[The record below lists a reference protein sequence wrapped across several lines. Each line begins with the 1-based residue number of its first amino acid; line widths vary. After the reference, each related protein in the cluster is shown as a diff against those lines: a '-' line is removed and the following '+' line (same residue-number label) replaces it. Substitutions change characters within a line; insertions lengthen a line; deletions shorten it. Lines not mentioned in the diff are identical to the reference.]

1 MHIYLHIYE
10 KSSTFAA
17 CFLVLYIEKKFI
29 INIFA
34 CGGNY
39 LLWRC
44 GYALTGNVKFIYKYT
59 GSGIDALTRQSELTT
74 QVFLIFLLFL
84 DIFVSAS
91 AFFFTNK
98 TTINMKTIITRAI
111 AAQKRLF
118 VLFVTAVMT
127 ISLSAQGHPG
137 GQHQHQPQPQHQHQP
152 QPQPQHHH
160 QQQPQQH
167 HQPKTIS
174 PEQMRKVMETLR
186 KQDFDEKKLEVA
198 KLAVTLCPFTTED
211 LARVA
216 TLFTFDDQRLEFLEY
231 AYYYCADQENY
242 FRLRRSFKFET
253 SFDELMEHLYP
264 NQRRR

>member
-1 MHIYLHIYE
+1 
-10 KSSTFAA
+10 
-17 CFLVLYIEKKFI
+17 
-29 INIFA
+29 
-34 CGGNY
+34 
-39 LLWRC
+39 
-44 GYALTGNVKFIYKYT
+44 
-59 GSGIDALTRQSELTT
+59 
-74 QVFLIFLLFL
+74 
-84 DIFVSAS
+84 
-91 AFFFTNK
+91 
-98 TTINMKTIITRAI
+98 MKTIITRAI

-137 GQHQHQPQPQHQHQP
+137 EHRQPQP

-160 QQQPQQH
+160 QQQQPQH
-167 HQPKTIS
+167 HQPQHLQPKTIS
-174 PEQMRKVMETLR
+174 PEQMQKVMETLR
-186 KQDFDEKKLEVA
+186 KQDFDDKKLEVA
-198 KLAVTLCPFTTED
+198 KLSVTLCPFTTED

-264 NQRRR
+264 NQRRQ